1 MRSVTRMRNGTP
13 MNKAEL
19 IEAIA
24 AETQMSK
31 AESARVLNVVLDTIV
46 NTVAS
51 KGDIQLV
58 GFGNFKAVQ
67 RAARI
72 GQNPRNGD
80 KVKIPAAVAPKFS
93 AGVAFK
99 NAVNP
104 QG

>member
-1 MRSVTRMRNGTP
+1 

-24 AETQMSK
+24 TETQLSK

-46 NTVAS
+46 STVAS
-51 KGDIQLV
+51 QSEIQLV

-72 GQNPRNGD
+72 GQNPRNGE
-80 KVKIPAAVAPKFS
+80 KVKIPASMAPKFS

-99 NAVNP
+99 NALNA
-104 QG
+104 QS